1 MRAKMSILLAIVCGI
16 LAGGILWFYRSS
28 PAQDYTNGIVAR
40 PETILATS
48 DDRTNIALLGVGGS
62 GHEGGELTDSIL
74 IASIYHP
81 TDKISLISIPR
92 DAWVDDLKS
101 KINAIY
107 YYGEQKEAGSGLPR
121 TKEAL
126 NLVTGL
132 PIHYSLL
139 IDFSGFIKAIDAVGG
154 LTINVERS
162 FDDYKYPIP
171 GKENAE
177 PESERYEH
185 VHFEAGKTQM
195 DGVTALKYVRSRH
208 ALGEEGTDFARSS
221 RQQKVI
227 RAFLSQLISKSTVF
241 NPERIST
248 LKSTVSDSL
257 KTDIVD
263 SAIPAFTKIGIGIN
277 FDEIKT
283 ISIESTLVHPNNLAR
298 YGGQWVLLPIKS
310 WEEVHAYVQDNLAK

>member
-1 MRAKMSILLAIVCGI
+1 MRAKFSFLLAVISGL
-16 LAGGILWFYRSS
+16 LAGGLLWYARSS
-28 PAQDYTNGIVAR
+28 PAQDITKGIINSPKSV
-40 PETILATS
+40 LSVTS
-48 DDRTNIALLGVGGS
+48 DRTNIALLGVGGE

-81 TDKISLISIPR
+81 TNQVSLISIPR
-92 DAWVDDLKS
+92 DVWVQELKS

-107 YYGEQKEAGSGLPR
+107 YYGEQIVPGGGLAR

-126 NLVTGL
+126 TLVTGL

-154 LTINVERS
+154 LTLDVERT

-171 GKENAE
+171 GKENVE
-177 PESERYEH
+177 PESDRYEH
-185 VHFEAGKTQM
+185 VHFEAGKTTM

-227 RAFLSQLISKSTVF
+227 RAFLSQLISKRTVF
-241 NPERIST
+241 NPERINT
-248 LKSTVSDSL
+248 LKSTISDSL
-257 KTDIVD
+257 KTDISD
-263 SAIPAFTKIGIGIN
+263 SAIPAFTKIGLGIN
-277 FDEIKT
+277 FDSIKT
-283 ISIESTLVHPNNLAR
+283 ISIESELVHPNELAR

-310 WEEVHAYVQDNLAK
+310 WEEVHSYVQENLAK

>member
-1 MRAKMSILLAIVCGI
+1 MRAKFSFVLAAFCGLLAGA
-16 LAGGILWFYRSS
+16 LLWYYRSS
-28 PAQDYTNGIVAR
+28 PAQDLTNGIVNR
-40 PETILATS
+40 PESVLFSSA
-48 DDRTNIALLGVGGS
+48 DRTNIALLGVGGQ

-74 IASIYHP
+74 VASIYHP
-81 TDKISLISIPR
+81 TDSISLISIPR
-92 DAWVDDLKS
+92 DAWVEELKS

-107 YYGEQKEAGSGLPR
+107 YYGEQKELGSGLPR

-126 NLVTGL
+126 SLVTGL

-154 LTINVERS
+154 ITVDVERS

-177 PESERYEH
+177 PESDRYEH
-185 VHFEAGKTQM
+185 VHFEAGKTLM

-208 ALGEEGTDFARSS
+208 ALGVEGTDFARSS

-257 KTDIVD
+257 KTDIID
-263 SAIPAFTKIGIGIN
+263 SAIPAFTKIALGIN
-277 FDEIKT
+277 FDAIKT

-310 WEEVHAYVQDNLAK
+310 WEEVHAYVQANLAK